1 MKSKSHSQVN
11 WAQGR
16 LGMLWNWNTLNR
28 KSAEVFEPQE
38 RAKREG
44 GRVEIATTKG
54 DSNLTKCKLFLA
66 SKHCNQR
73 RRGGIKAG
81 KCVVW
86 VPGNVFGLQ

>member
-38 RAKREG
+38 RAKREREG
-44 GRVEIATTKG
+44 E
-54 DSNLTKCKLFLA
+54 
-66 SKHCNQR
+66 
-73 RRGGIKAG
+73 
-81 KCVVW
+81 
-86 VPGNVFGLQ
+86 